1 MAAIADLNMLS
12 SNQPTTTSCEEPVTL
27 ASAACCQASK
37 DSQEE
42 DSGQEKAEEE
52 NMAEVFV
59 DCEGGESRHFVKKR
73 MVSMSMVG
81 MSMESKELE
90 QEEIH
95 TPPVLPQEQNLT
107 IEDVAALCSSPIK
120 FLFKCSEIEHFN
132 KFLRAQKKRLISSS
146 SFLHHDNNNDHF
158 HIIHSG
164 AECGTLISVLPLPPF
179 PFFYC
184 SYFHCFCFQCNFKLL
199 LHFGTGQISSTKSC
213 LNRKI
218 LLSHSSL

>member
-1 MAAIADLNMLS
+1 MLS
-12 SNQPTTTSCEEPVTL
+12 SNQPTTMSCEEPVTL
-27 ASAACCQASK
+27 ATAACCQASK

-42 DSGQEKAEEE
+42 DSGQEKAEE

-90 QEEIH
+90 REEIH

-107 IEDVAALCSSPIK
+107 IEGVAALCSSPIK

-146 SFLHHDNNNDHF
+146 SSFLHHDNNNDHF
-158 HIIHSG
+158 LIIRSG
-164 AECGTLISVLPLPPF
+164 AECGTLILFCHCHLFHFSN
-179 PFFYC
+179 
-184 SYFHCFCFQCNFKLL
+184 FHCFCLQCNF
-199 LHFGTGQISSTKSC
+199 
-213 LNRKI
+213 
-218 LLSHSSL
+218 